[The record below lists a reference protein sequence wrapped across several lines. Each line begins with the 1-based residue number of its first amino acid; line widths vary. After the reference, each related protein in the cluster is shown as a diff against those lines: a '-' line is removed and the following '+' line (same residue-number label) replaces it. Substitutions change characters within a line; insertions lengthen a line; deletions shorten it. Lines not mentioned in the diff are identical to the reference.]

1 MVVSV
6 VFGSLARCMADSGEI
21 LLRPEPLTSERFAPY
36 GDVIE
41 TSLDKTNAMNE
52 ARFERFDDLCDIDLG
67 DGDVAISVA
76 RCRTPTSLPL
86 RVDMVERH
94 PLGSQA
100 FVPLTPCRMVIVVAP
115 PGESVEATQLRAF
128 VSNGRQGINYHRGA
142 WHMPLIAFDAGQE
155 FLIVDRGGEESN
167 CEQHMFDTVVML
179 EAV

>member
-1 MVVSV
+1 
-6 VFGSLARCMADSGEI
+6 MADSGEI
-21 LLRPEPLTSERFAPY
+21 LLRPEPLTSERYAPY

-86 RVDMVERH
+86 RVDIVERH

-128 VSNGRQGINYHRGA
+128 VTNGRQGINYHRGA

-167 CEQHMFDTVVML
+167 CEQHMLDTVVLL